1 MRAQEKSVCYA
12 AVSEKISVVSTT
24 APMSLSD
31 LPELHYAFS
40 ILNIGSRA
48 MADSAKALSD
58 EFPQQMSSTQR
69 LAIYEVSGGSRKAI
83 ARFTVSAKSDGTCN
97 VEISSESP
105 ASATELHELL
115 KRHQDEKA
123 EPPSA
128 CLTDEETL
136 KKGVGTLRELL
147 TKHGYETELLPASDQ
162 ALSFVIDMRTGAIVG
177 TNTSLHDA
185 VASDSD
191 EIAKRIFN
199 SLAKAFSTPMDEIAA
214 NVSAAVAAGSDTTAL
229 ELICKAYEA
238 GNSAFPPT
246 KALLDALLSVDLAAA
261 TNEQCQIVLKWRIAA
276 AHAMEEFA
284 VSAAAAEQLL
294 SGWRHTL
301 TAGQISGLRMILASA
316 AMKRGNQESALM
328 IWRELLDA
336 PESLGAG
343 NRGWAWRNISYT
355 LPAND
360 PEALLA
366 AQYSADAFLEAGD
379 KTEAAKSLMQ
389 VANCLLHCEPTR
401 ALTVIEEILPLLDS
415 DNLAYRPVRAA
426 TLHARA
432 NRLMQLSR
440 HNEAFVDAQAAVNT
454 WRGIMGT
461 ESELVGS
468 LYLAS
473 FAADSIGNESA
484 RAELKDEADKLSA
497 ALGTPRFI
505 LSNRIMAL
513 AENYKRED
521 AQQLLAD
528 AKDFGDPDLVASV
541 RYIQALQDT
550 TLSDSDRLMLLEES
564 LMDLQKA
571 DSRSSMVVSL
581 NCAIGGQLAKMAQYK
596 RARSWYEKAI
606 QAEPLNRNARDGL
619 LNCLWQTEAWGEAAI
634 FLQSQ
639 LALHG
644 EMPGLMFAYGRSMIE
659 AGDMCGAFRALR
671 RAEELAESNS
681 SVKTEARS
689 LAEKAFSMAGAI
701 LPATQESDPTLPV
714 KLEELDNALKQ
725 FASFIAGA
733 KRMVFWTKPDKSD
746 YVWIDKP
753 ERQAQNLLH
762 TFLKAHFQERID
774 VFEEI
779 STGAGRLDIYLQ
791 FHGGL
796 AAVLELKMCGFR
808 YSSTYA
814 AAGEDQITHYMGN
827 RRSSIGYLVVFDAR
841 LRDFASP
848 LSDAPNKGS
857 LTIKTQFVDVR
868 PRVSTKNQPSHE

>member
-1 MRAQEKSVCYA
+1 
-12 AVSEKISVVSTT
+12 
-24 APMSLSD
+24 
-31 LPELHYAFS
+31 
-40 ILNIGSRA
+40 
-48 MADSAKALSD
+48 MADSAKELND
-58 EFPQQMSSTQR
+58 ELPQQKSTSQR
-69 LAIYEVSGGSRKAI
+69 IAIYDVSGGTRKAI
-83 ARFTVSAKSDGTCN
+83 ARFTVSAKPDGTCN
-97 VEISSESP
+97 VEISSESET
-105 ASATELHELL
+105 SATELNELL
-115 KRHQDEKA
+115 KRDRGENT
-123 EPPSA
+123 EPPSSGLA
-128 CLTDEETL
+128 DEETL
-136 KKGVGTLRELL
+136 KKGVGTLREIL
-147 TKHGYETELLPASDQ
+147 TKHGYETELLPAGDQ
-162 ALSFVIDMRTGAIVG
+162 ALSFVIDMRTGAMVG
-177 TNTSLHDA
+177 TSTSLHDA

-191 EIAKRIFN
+191 DIAQNIFN
-199 SLAKAFSTPMDEIAA
+199 SLAKAFSAPQDELAA
-214 NVSAAVAAGSDTTAL
+214 NVSEAIAAGSHTTAL

-246 KALLDALLSVDLAAA
+246 KALLDALLTVDLTAAS
-261 TNEQCQIVLKWRIAA
+261 NEQRQIVLKWRIAA
-276 AHAMEEFA
+276 AHAMGEFA
-284 VSAAAAEQLL
+284 VSAAAVEELL

-301 TAGQISGLRMILASA
+301 TAGQINELRMIVAVA
-316 AMKRGNQESALM
+316 AMKRGNQESAIM
-328 IWRELLDA
+328 IWRELLEA

-343 NRGWAWRNISYT
+343 NRGWAWRNISYA

-360 PEALLA
+360 PEALQA
-366 AQYSADAFLEAGD
+366 AQYSADAFLEVGD

-389 VANCLLHCEPTR
+389 VANCLLHCEPIR

-432 NRLMQLSR
+432 NRLKQLGR
-440 HNEAFVDAQAAVNT
+440 HNEAFVDARAAVNT

-461 ESELVGS
+461 ESELVSS

-473 FAADSIGNESA
+473 FAADSIGDESA
-484 RAELKDEADKLSA
+484 HAELKDEADKLSIT
-497 ALGTPRFI
+497 LGTPRFI
-505 LSNRIMAL
+505 LGNRIMAL
-513 AENYKRED
+513 TENYKRED

-528 AKDFGDPDLVASV
+528 AKDFGDSDVVASM
-541 RYIQALQDT
+541 RYVQALQDT

-564 LMDLQKA
+564 LTDLQAA
-571 DSRSSMVVSL
+571 DSQSSMVVSFQ
-581 NCAIGGQLAKMAQYK
+581 CAIGGQLAKMAQFK

-606 QAEPLNRNARDGL
+606 QAEPLNQNARDGL
-619 LNCLWQTEAWGEAAI
+619 LNCLWTTDAWGEAAI

-644 EMPGLMFAYGRSMIE
+644 EMPGLMFAYGRSMFE
-659 AGDMCGAFRALR
+659 AGDISGAFRALR
-671 RAEELAESNS
+671 RAENLAESTS
-681 SVKTEARS
+681 SVKIEARS
-689 LAEKAFSMAGAI
+689 LAEKALSMAGI
-701 LPATQESDPTLPV
+701 VLPSAQGSDSTLPV
-714 KLEELDNALKQ
+714 KLEELDNSLEQ
-725 FASFIAGA
+725 FALFIAGA

-746 YVWIDKP
+746 YVWIEKP

-796 AAVLELKMCGFR
+796 AAVIELKMCGFR

-848 LSDAPNKGS
+848 LSDAQNKGS
-857 LTIKTQFVDVR
+857 LTIRTQFVDVR
-868 PRVSTKNQPSHE
+868 PRVSAKSQTTQ